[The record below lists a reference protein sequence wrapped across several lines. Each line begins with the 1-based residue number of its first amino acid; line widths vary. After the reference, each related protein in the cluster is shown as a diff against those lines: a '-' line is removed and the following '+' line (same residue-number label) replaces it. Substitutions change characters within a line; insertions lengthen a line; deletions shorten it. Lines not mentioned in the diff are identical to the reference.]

1 MASRSSRTMS
11 DEHKAALALGRDEG
25 RAVRAYLEALEASKP
40 KRGRKRTRE
49 SIERRLEKVKQE
61 LADAGPVTRLQLV
74 QERMDLEAELNSGE
88 ETLDLEAVEQAF
100 VKAAK
105 GYSER
110 KGISYAAWREAGVP
124 AAVLRSAGID
134 RTG

>member
-1 MASRSSRTMS
+1 MSPSTRTMS

-25 RAVRAYLEALEASKP
+25 RAVRAYLETLDASRP

-49 SIERRLEKVKQE
+49 SVERRLAKVQQE
-61 LADAGPVTRLQLV
+61 LPDASPVTRLQLV
-74 QERMDLEAELNSGE
+74 QERIDLQAELDAGE
-88 ETLDLEAVEQAF
+88 ETLDLDAVERAF

-105 GYSER
+105 GYSDR

-124 AAVLRSAGID
+124 AAVLRSAGIA
-134 RTG
+134 RTN